1 VAEFAAQPDD
11 AVLVEQGQRDGGEAT
26 AERRGRL
33 GRPCQWVGAGGV
45 GERVEDGEVGR
56 VPNVMTTQS
65 RSPSGYATWR
75 LIAEELRRE
84 IVGGTRA
91 AGTKLPAEGELAERF
106 GVHRNTVRQAMAALA
121 AEHLVV
127 SRRGSGTYVAEHTV
141 LVHRIGAR
149 TRFSDSLGS
158 RGNAVRRLLASA
170 VEREPPAQ
178 VVERL
183 ALGGGAGLR
192 LETMTSLD
200 GLPITRGTHWFAAGR
215 VPGLAEQLRAAGSIT
230 AALRAV
236 GVDDYIRAA
245 TTVSARHATAAEAA
259 DLELTAG
266 SVVLVT
272 RSLDTLTDG
281 TPLQLGITRFVAA
294 RVELDVGHPDLDL
307 DAPA

>member
-1 VAEFAAQPDD
+1 MA
-11 AVLVEQGQRDGGEAT
+11 
-26 AERRGRL
+26 
-33 GRPCQWVGAGGV
+33 
-45 GERVEDGEVGR
+45 
-56 VPNVMTTQS
+56 TQS

-84 IVGGTRA
+84 IVGGARA
-91 AGTKLPAEGELAERF
+91 PGAKLPPEGELAERF
-106 GVHRNTVRQAMAALA
+106 GVHRNTVRQAVAALA
-121 AEHLVV
+121 AERLVV

-149 TRFSDSLGS
+149 TRLTDSLGS
-158 RGNAVRRLLASA
+158 RGSASRRLLASA
-170 VEREPPAQ
+170 VEREPPAE
-178 VVERL
+178 VAERL

-192 LETMTSLD
+192 LETASSVD
-200 GLPITRGTHWFAAGR
+200 GLSISRGTHWFAADR
-215 VPGLAEQLRAAGSIT
+215 VPGLAERFDATGSIT

-236 GVDDYIRAA
+236 GIDDYVRAA

-259 DLELTAG
+259 DLGLTAG

-294 RVELDVGHPDLDL
+294 RVELDVGHADLEL
-307 DAPA
+307 DGPA